1 METTKKTENLAKRSS
16 LKNPDDIHKFL
27 DKSKSIQ
34 FDIDNPTTSIDLG
47 EIPVNEGNH
56 KINEEHFL
64 KQRKDSLKNEFKIA
78 QDVLKTQPT
87 DEEDDDLTEDSNEVR
102 VNTEHNKHI
111 DDI

>member
-34 FDIDNPTTSIDLG
+34 FDIDNPSSSISLK
-47 EIPVNEGNH
+47 EIPS
-56 KINEEHFL
+56 NEEHFL
-64 KQRKDSLKNEFKIA
+64 KQRKDSLKNEFKFA

-111 DDI
+111 DEV